1 MSNAALVRDKVQRM
15 LVDEMNLN
23 VRLISNGFQV
33 PFESTAV
40 NIVVIEQGE
49 GESARVLLKM
59 WAPVLREVR
68 ETPELFKWIANEGT
82 AFFFGHACWNPD
94 EANPGTGMLSFDH
107 TLLGDYLDLPELFT
121 ALGALATT
129 ADELDDSLRPRF
141 GGQRF
146 VDPDQ

>member
-1 MSNAALVRDKVQRM
+1 MSSAALVRDKAQRM
-15 LVDEMNLN
+15 LVDELNLN

-49 GESARVLLKM
+49 GDASQVLLKM
-59 WAPVLREVR
+59 WVPVLRDVR
-68 ETPELFKWIANEGT
+68 ETPELFRWVAVKGT
-82 AFFFGHACWNPD
+82 AYVFGHACWNPD
-94 EANPGTGMLSFDH
+94 EDYPGTGMRSFDH
-107 TLLGDYLDLPELFT
+107 TLLGDYLDLPELHA

-129 ADELDDSLRPRF
+129 ADEVDDSLHHRF